1 MKPPRA
7 ALVAGG
13 VDPTGGAGLAIDI
26 SFLARLGVRVAPLV
40 TALTVQDD
48 SGVRRIEP
56 IDQNLL
62 IEMAAAALT
71 SVRVSLSVM
80 KTGLVPTVELATT
93 LAAIARDVR
102 VPLVVDPILAAGT
115 GDSLHRGDPQQVIA
129 PLVEAATLL
138 LPNLDEAQQ
147 LSGIVWDGSLPHLMT
162 IARALSS
169 SSRTVAVSGGHVPG
183 SGVPMAIA
191 GPAGE
196 TMLEVSRVAV
206 SATHGTGCALAASAA
221 GYIAQGLPPG
231 EAAAAAHRFIATA
244 LAASKG
250 LPGTRLT
257 PEPWTV

>member
-13 VDPTGGAGLAIDI
+13 VDPTGGAGLAVDV
-26 SFLARLGVRVAPLV
+26 SFLTRFGVRVAPLV

-48 SGVRRIEP
+48 GGVRRIEP
-56 IDQNLL
+56 IDQDLL

-71 SVRVSLSVM
+71 SVRASLSVM
-80 KTGLVPTVELATT
+80 KTGLVPTLELATT
-93 LAAIARDVR
+93 LASIARDVR

-115 GDSLHRGDPQQVIA
+115 GDLLHRGDSRLVLA
-129 PLVEAATLL
+129 PLVDTATLL
-138 LPNLDEAQQ
+138 LPNLAEAQQ
-147 LSGIVWDGSLPHLMT
+147 LSGIVWDGSLPGLMT
-162 IARALSS
+162 MARALAS
-169 SSRTVAVSGGHVPG
+169 SSRTVAVSGGHAPG
-183 SGVPMAIA
+183 SSVPMAIA

-196 TMLEVSRVAV
+196 TLIEVTRVV
-206 SATHGTGCALAASAA
+206 VGATHGTGCALAASAA